1 MRDWNQ
7 ILSYWLKN
15 AMSDISTMLHYNVE
29 VESSNIER
37 VSGEQIPDIL
47 GGSNSSAVGIYQRLP
62 GGTDGHIMVAY
73 QLGIAHQ
80 LLEAL
85 FGSDLIPSKSLT
97 EVRQS
102 AICELCNLMMK
113 SFIAAMNEAL
123 GFDSK
128 TSLPVVLVDS
138 AESIKG
144 IASVE
149 IALNRDNVFIV
160 DAVLQMNGKSSPA
173 KFVVMLCNKVLQIP
187 FRMVAGPV

>member
-113 SFIAAMNEAL
+113 SFIATMNEAL

>member
-7 ILSYWLKN
+7 ILGYWLKN

-37 VSGEQIPDIL
+37 ISGEQIPDIL
-47 GGSNSSAVGIYQRLP
+47 GGSNCSAVGIYQRLP

-85 FGSDLIPSKSLT
+85 FGSDLVPSKSLT

-128 TSLPVVLVDS
+128 ASLPVVLVDS

-149 IALNRDNVFIV
+149 IALNKDNVFIV

>member
-1 MRDWNQ
+1 MTDWNQ

-29 VESSNIER
+29 VESNAIER
-37 VSGEQIPDIL
+37 ISGEHISEIL
-47 GGSNSSAVGIYQRLP
+47 GGSNSSTVGIYQRLP
-62 GGTDGHIMVAY
+62 GGPDGHIMIAY
-73 QLGIAHQ
+73 RLGIAHL

-102 AICELCNLMMK
+102 AICELCNLIMK
-113 SFIAAMNEAL
+113 SFIATMNEAL
-123 GFDSK
+123 GFDTK

-149 IALNRDNVFIV
+149 IALNEDNVFII
-160 DAVLQMNGKSSPA
+160 DTVLQMNGKSSPA
-173 KFVVMLCNKVLQIP
+173 KFVVMLCNNVLQLP
-187 FRMVAGPV
+187 FGMVADPV